1 MSTPVLFR
9 FHATG
14 LLMLCCIASPLFADE
29 PASTQSI
36 WRRLDKFSQ
45 PPMEWVGKFGDYRSP
60 LQFDDGT
67 RVMSAGD
74 WGRRRQQIL
83 NRWHQRLGAWPALVA
98 RPTVKHLETL
108 EKEDHTQHHVHVQ
121 ISPEGQLADG
131 YLLVP
136 KGTGPFP
143 AVFVPFYEP
152 LTSIGQ
158 GAKGRG
164 THDYGLQLVKRGFVT
179 LSIGTP
185 GSVEKIGAD
194 TRQLLTAAGVEQR
207 RQPLTLL
214 AYAAANCHTA
224 LAQMPNVD
232 PNRIGVIGLSYGG
245 KWSMFA
251 SCLYDKF
258 ACAVWSD
265 PGIVFDEKNSNVN
278 YWEPWYLGFDPKVQ
292 RKPGVPNDERPRTGL
307 YKEMVEAGDDLVDL
321 HALMA
326 PRPVLVSGGT
336 EDPPR
341 NWQALN
347 HLLALNK
354 LLGYEHRVAMTARP
368 SHVPTAEALEIE
380 LAFLEFWLKDHETSE
395 QIKARAQSLLAPIY
409 GELKLPGLQDKVEVL
424 RDRWGIPHIYARNS
438 HDLFFAQGFVVA
450 QDRLFQIDL
459 WRRIGCGETA
469 EFLGEDGIEGD
480 RFARLI
486 RYRGDMQAEWQSYS
500 PDTRE
505 IATSFTQGIN
515 AGIDQF
521 GDKLP
526 IEFQVMGYKPKKWQP
541 EDVLTRMSGIV
552 MSGNWQRE
560 VARAR
565 LIAAVGVE
573 EARKLAPTD
582 PPQEFAAVP
591 GLDLAVIQPEI
602 LRGYQ
607 AATRP
612 MKFTPGASESNNW
625 VIDGSLSAS
634 GKPMLASDPHRT
646 IAIPSLRY
654 LVHLHAPGWN
664 VIGSGEP
671 GLPGVAI
678 GHNEHVAWGFTIV
691 GTDQSDLYVEQT
703 NPAADHEYKVGDRWE
718 PMQIVRDTIAV
729 KGRPEPVTL
738 ELRFTRHGPVI
749 HQDSKKSVAIALRW
763 AGSEPGGA
771 AYLGSLSVARS
782 HDARDLVRRLEA
794 WKIPCLNF
802 VFADQRGEIG
812 WVAAALT
819 PVRKGWNGLLPVPG
833 ADGQFEWQGYLK
845 VSELPQTL
853 NPDRH
858 FVATANHNI
867 LPPGYTREIAYDWES
882 PFRQNR
888 IEERLTERIQTST
901 KLTLAD
907 FQSIQHENQSLAARQ
922 LIGLLKQTAI
932 ASPELSP
939 FVKLLTEWDGTLSRE
954 SAAAALYSVWMQ
966 ELQSDF
972 YKIRMPKESQSDRG
986 DLRKL
991 PVMLAHLEQPD
1002 TWLFGK
1008 KPLHSRDELLRNS
1021 LERAVSRTK
1030 QLLGQEPHNW
1040 TWGAL
1045 HTVTFRHPLAG
1056 LGPNYERAFNLG
1068 PIGRP
1073 GDSTTPN
1080 NTRSN
1085 EQFEQIHGASYRHVF
1100 DLADWDRGLAT
1111 STPGQSGQLGS
1122 QHYDDLLPLWA
1133 DANYFPLAYSREKV
1147 DAVTRNR
1154 LSLLPASP
1162 KTP

>member
-1 MSTPVLFR
+1 MSKR
-9 FHATG
+9 FH
-14 LLMLCCIASPLFADE
+14 FAIYVTCLISFTSTAHCDE
-29 PASTQSI
+29 PKSSQSLWRKLEKFAQPST
-36 WRRLDKFSQ
+36 
-45 PPMEWVGKFGDYRSP
+45 EWAGKLGDYRSP
-60 LQFDDGT
+60 IGFEDGT
-67 RVMSAGD
+67 RVQSAAD
-74 WGRRRQQIL
+74 WTRRRQEIQK
-83 NRWHQRLGAWPALVA
+83 RWHQRLGPWPPLVE
-98 RPTVKHLETL
+98 RPTVKTIDTVERD
-108 EKEDHTQHHVHVQ
+108 DHIQHHVHVQ
-121 ISPEGQLADG
+121 ISPEGQLVDG
-131 YLLVP
+131 YLLIP
-136 KGTGPFP
+136 KGNGPFP
-143 AVFVPFYEP
+143 AVLVPFYEP
-152 LTSIGQ
+152 MTSIGQ

-164 THDYGLQLVKRGFVT
+164 THDYGLQLVRRGFVT

-185 GSVEKIGAD
+185 GSLEKIGSD

-224 LAQMPNVD
+224 LAQMPNVAPD
-232 PNRIGVIGLSYGG
+232 RIGVIGLSYGG

-251 SCLYDKF
+251 SCLHEKF

-265 PGIVFDEKNSNVN
+265 PGIVFDEKNGNVN

-292 RKPGVPNDERPRTGL
+292 RKPGIPNDERPRTGL
-307 YKEMVEAGDDLVDL
+307 YKEMVEAGEDLVDL

-347 HLLALNK
+347 HLVALNK
-354 LLGYEHRVAMTARP
+354 LLGYEHRVCMTARTG
-368 SHVPTAEALEIE
+368 HIPTAEALELE
-380 LAFLEFWLKDHETSE
+380 LAFLEFWLKNHEKPE
-395 QIKARAQSLLAPIY
+395 QIRARAQSLLAPIS
-409 GELKLPGLQDKVEVL
+409 GELRLAGLKDKVEVL
-424 RDRWGIPHIYARNS
+424 RDRWGIPHIYAQNN

-469 EFLGEDGIEGD
+469 EIFGEEGIEGD

-500 PDTRE
+500 SDTRE

-521 GDKLP
+521 GDQLP

-552 MSGNWQRE
+552 MSGNFQRE

-565 LIAAVGVE
+565 MIATVGVE
-573 EARKLAPTD
+573 EARRLAPTD
-582 PPQEFAAVP
+582 PPQEFAPVP
-591 GLDLAVIQPEI
+591 ELDLSLIQPQI
-602 LRGYQ
+602 LRGFQ

-625 VIDGSLSAS
+625 VVDGSLSAS

-646 IAIPSLRY
+646 IAVPSLRY

-678 GHNEHVAWGFTIV
+678 GHNENVAWGFTIV
-691 GTDQSDLYVEQT
+691 GTDQADLYVEQT
-703 NPAADHEYKVGDRWE
+703 NPAAHHEYKVGDRWE
-718 PMQIVRDTIAV
+718 PMQIVKETLTV

-738 ELRFTRHGPVI
+738 EMRFTRHGPVI
-749 HQDSKKSVAIALRW
+749 YQNDEFDIAVALRW
-763 AGSEPGGA
+763 AGSEPGAA
-771 AYLGSLSVARS
+771 AYLGSLSVARAR
-782 HDARDLVRRLEA
+782 DARDLVQRLEA

-802 VFADQRGEIG
+802 VFADRQGNIG

-819 PVRKGWNGLLPVPG
+819 PVRQGWNGLLPVPG
-833 ADGQFEWQGYLK
+833 AEGQFEWQRFLK
-845 VSELPQTL
+845 VSELPQAF

-858 FVATANHNI
+858 YVATANHNI

-882 PFRQNR
+882 PYRQQR
-888 IEERLTERIQTST
+888 IEQRLNERIGAST
-901 KLTLAD
+901 KFTLDD
-907 FQSIQHENQSLAARQ
+907 FQSIQHENRSLAAQQ
-922 LIGLLKQTAI
+922 LIEILKTVSLPA
-932 ASPELSP
+932 ELSP
-939 FVKLLTEWDGTLSRE
+939 FVKLLTDWNGELSRE
-954 SAAAALYSVWMQ
+954 SAAAALYAVWMQ

-972 YKIRMPKESQSDRG
+972 YALRLPKESAADRG
-986 DLRKL
+986 ELRKL
-991 PVMLAHLEQPD
+991 PVMFSHLAKPEP
-1002 TWLFGK
+1002 WMFGK
-1008 KPLHSRDELLRNS
+1008 EPNAARDKLFQTTLS
-1021 LERAVSRTK
+1021 RAVVRTT
-1030 QLLGQEPHNW
+1030 QLLGREPTSW
-1040 TWGAL
+1040 KWGAL

-1068 PIGRP
+1068 PLGRP
-1073 GDSTTPN
+1073 GDSSTPN
-1080 NTRSN
+1080 NTRAN
-1085 EQFEQIHGASYRHVF
+1085 DLFEQIHGASYRHVF
-1100 DLADWDRGLAT
+1100 DLADWDLGMAT
-1111 STPGQSGQLGS
+1111 STPGQSGQLAS
-1122 QHYDDLLPLWA
+1122 PHYDDLLPLWSEFK
-1133 DANYFPLAYSREKV
+1133 YFPLAYSRVKV
-1147 DAVTRNR
+1147 EGVTANR
-1154 LSLLPASP
+1154 MRLVPAISGRP
-1162 KTP
+1162 

>member
-1 MSTPVLFR
+1 MPSSCL
-9 FHATG
+9 
-14 LLMLCCIASPLFADE
+14 SPLPATCFLVLSLLGSPLIGAE
-29 PASTQSI
+29 PKSSQSL
-36 WRRLDKFSQ
+36 WQKLDKHSQ
-45 PPMEWVGKFGDYRSP
+45 APAEWAGKYGEYRSP

-67 RVMSAGD
+67 RVQSAAD
-74 WGRRRQQIL
+74 WARRRQEIQK
-83 NRWHQRLGAWPALVA
+83 RWQQRLGAWPALVE
-98 RPTVKHLETL
+98 RPTVKQLETV

-136 KGTGPFP
+136 KGKGPFP
-143 AVFVPFYEP
+143 AVCVPFYEP
-152 LTSIGQ
+152 ITSIGQ

-194 TRQLLTAAGVEQR
+194 TRQLLTAAGIEQR
-207 RQPLTLL
+207 CQPLTLL

-232 PNRIGVIGLSYGG
+232 PDRIGVIGLSYGG

-251 SCLYDKF
+251 SCLHEKF

-265 PGIVFDEKNSNVN
+265 PGIVFDEKNGNVN
-278 YWEPWYLGFDPKVQ
+278 YYEPWYLGFDPKVQ

-326 PRPVLVSGGT
+326 TRPVLVSGGT

-347 HLLALNK
+347 HLVALNK
-354 LLGYEHRVAMTARP
+354 LLGYEHRVAMTARS
-368 SHVPTAEALEIE
+368 SHVPTAEALEVE
-380 LAFLEFWLKDHETSE
+380 LTFLEFWLKNHEKPE
-395 QIKARAQSLLAPIY
+395 QIKARAQSLLAPIS
-409 GELKLPGLQDKVEVL
+409 GELKLSGLKDKVEVL
-424 RDRWGIPHIYARNS
+424 RDRWGIPHIYAQNS

-469 EFLGEDGIEGD
+469 ELFGEEGIEGD

-526 IEFQVMGYKPKKWQP
+526 IEFQVLGYSPKKWQP

-582 PPQEFAAVP
+582 PPQEFAPAP
-591 GLDLAVIQPEI
+591 DLDLTTIQPEI

-625 VIDGSLSAS
+625 VVDGSLSAS
-634 GKPMLASDPHRT
+634 GKPMLASDPHRA
-646 IAIPSLRY
+646 IAVPSLRY

-678 GHNEHVAWGFTIV
+678 GHNENVAWGFTIV

-703 NPAADHEYKVGDRWE
+703 NPAAPHEYKVGDRWE
-718 PMQIVRDTIAV
+718 PMTVVRETIAV
-729 KGRPEPVTL
+729 KGRREPVSL

-749 HQDSKKSVAIALRW
+749 HHDEKKNVAIALCW

-782 HDARDLVRRLEA
+782 RDARDLVQRLDA

-802 VFADQRGEIG
+802 VFADKQGDIG

-819 PVRKGWNGLLPVPG
+819 PIRKGWNGLLPVPG
-833 ADGQFEWQGYLK
+833 AAGQFEWQGFLK
-845 VSELPQTL
+845 VSDLPQAF
-853 NPDRH
+853 NPSRH
-858 FVATANHNI
+858 WVGTANHNI
-867 LPPGYTREIAYDWES
+867 LPTGYTREIAYEWDS
-882 PFRQNR
+882 GYRQQR
-888 IEERLTERIQTST
+888 IEQRLNERIEAST
-901 KLTLAD
+901 KFTLAD
-907 FQSIQHENQSLAARQ
+907 FQSIQHENRSLAAQQ
-922 LIGLLKQTAI
+922 LIDILKTVTPSA
-932 ASPELSP
+932 ELSA
-939 FVKLLTEWDGTLSRE
+939 FVKRFTAWNGEMRRE
-954 SAAAALYSVWMQ
+954 SAAAALYSIWMQ
-966 ELQSDF
+966 ELQTDF
-972 YKIRMPKESQSDRG
+972 YALRLPKESQSERA

-991 PVMLAHLEQPD
+991 PVMLAHLAKPEA
-1002 TWLFGK
+1002 WLFGAE
-1008 KPLHSRDELLRNS
+1008 PVQARDELLQRTLS
-1021 LERAVSRTK
+1021 RAVVRAN
-1030 QLLGQEPHNW
+1030 QLLGLELSHWN
-1040 TWGAL
+1040 WGAL
-1045 HTVTFRHPLAG
+1045 HTVTFRHPMAG

-1080 NTRSN
+1080 NTRAN
-1085 EQFEQIHGASYRHVF
+1085 DHFEQIHGASYRHVF

-1122 QHYDDLLPLWA
+1122 PHYDDLLPLWA
-1133 DANYFPLAYSREKV
+1133 DFQYFPLAYSREKV
-1147 DAVTRNR
+1147 ESVTGNR
-1154 LSLLPASP
+1154 LNLLPAGP
-1162 KTP
+1162 TTP